1 MNKSRSIYFLLTC
14 AALVLCVTAY
24 TVAKD
29 AKQAGSARKGL
40 PDTIKGAKT
49 VVYKK
54 VGDVELHLHI
64 FNPKGHTVENPKPAI
79 VFFFGGGWNGGTP
92 MQFEPH
98 ARYLA
103 ERGMVAATAEY
114 RVRSRNGT
122 TPYECVK
129 DGKSAVRYLR
139 ENAKVLGIVPD
150 KIAAGGG
157 SAGGH
162 VAATT
167 GTIEKFNEETDH
179 LRVSAVPN
187 AMVLFNPVIDTGPKG
202 FGGKDRTDI
211 SPNHHVTEDV
221 PPTMIFHGEK
231 DTTVPLAHVES
242 FTKKMKAA
250 GRVCEL
256 HIYPDMKHGFFNK
269 GRNSDVPYNDT
280 VKKMDAFLVGLGFL
294 ETEKKHD

>member
-1 MNKSRSIYFLLTC
+1 MNKSKSI
-14 AALVLCVTAY
+14 LVLLVCSALILCITAY
-24 TVAKD
+24 TEAKD
-29 AKQAGSARKGL
+29 TNPQTNSRKGL
-40 PDTIKGAKT
+40 PDRFEGAKT

-54 VGDVELHLHI
+54 IGDVELHLHI
-64 FNPKGHTVENPKPAI
+64 FNPKGHTAEKPRPAI

-92 MQFEPH
+92 KQFEPH

-139 ENAKVLGIVPD
+139 ENAKMLGILPD
-150 KIAAGGG
+150 KIAAAGG

-167 GTIEKFNEETDH
+167 GTIEKFNNESDN
-179 LRVSAVPN
+179 LKVSAVPN

-202 FGGKDRTDI
+202 FGRKDRTDI
-211 SPNHHVTEDV
+211 SPSHHVTGDV
-221 PPTMIFHGEK
+221 PPTIIFHGKK
-231 DTTVPLAHVES
+231 DTTVPPAQVEA
-242 FTKKMKAA
+242 FAKKMKKA
-250 GRVCEL
+250 GRKCEL
-256 HIYPDMKHGFFNK
+256 HMYPGMPHGFFNK
-269 GRNSDVPYNDT
+269 GRNKDVPYLDT
-280 VKKMDAFLVGLGFL
+280 VKKMDAFLVGLDFL
-294 ETEKKHD
+294 KAEKTE